1 MYQEDFPLDQIEISA
16 DLPRKIELDESFYEL
31 KENIRIHGVI
41 SPIVLSQTQ
50 NKYFLVAG
58 MRRLTASR
66 ELGLTTIPAIIIQTD
81 AQNSLI
87 LSITENVIR
96 KDLTPLQEAL
106 AYYGLETQHRLNRKE
121 IAHLIGKSQAYVTQ
135 RIQILFWPEILK
147 TALEANIITF
157 SVARELMDIKDI
169 EYLRRVLIDSEEY
182 GLSARKANFVT
193 NEWKKALA
201 QQKPLEPGDIPH
213 FEPSVYMEKCS
224 LCGKDTPPA
233 QFTII
238 RLCPTCAAPPEK
250 VL

>member
-1 MYQEDFPLDQIEISA
+1 MYQEDFPIDQIQIPT
-16 DLPRKIELDESFYEL
+16 DLPRKIELDESFTEL
-31 KENIRIHGVI
+31 KESINLHGVM
-41 SPIVLSQTQ
+41 SPVVISQTQ
-50 NKYFLVAG
+50 NQYFIVAG
-58 MRRLTASR
+58 MRRLAASR

-96 KDLTPLQEAL
+96 KDLTPLQEGQ
-106 AYYGLETQHRLNRKE
+106 AYFNLEQIHRLNRKD
-121 IAHLIGKSQAYVTQ
+121 IARLIGKSQAYVTQ
-135 RIQILFWPEILK
+135 RIQILSWPEILK
-147 TALEANIITF
+147 TALEENIITF
-157 SVARELMDIKDI
+157 SVARELVDIKDI
-169 EYLRRVLIDSEEY
+169 EYLRRVLVDSQEY

-193 NEWKKALA
+193 NEWKKAVA

-238 RLCPTCAAPPEK
+238 RLCPTCAQPPK
-250 VL
+250 